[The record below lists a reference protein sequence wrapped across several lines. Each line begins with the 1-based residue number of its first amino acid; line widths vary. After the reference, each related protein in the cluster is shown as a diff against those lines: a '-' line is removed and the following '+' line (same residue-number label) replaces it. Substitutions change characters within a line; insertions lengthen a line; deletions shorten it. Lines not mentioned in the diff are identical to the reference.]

1 MNRRRP
7 GEARLRV
14 AEAGAEATPDH
25 LVGVARSVPAGAHD
39 ASPGRPIRR
48 DDLAVDVPEAA
59 VRLLG
64 CTVEA
69 DTPEGTVAVRLV
81 EVEAYRGADDP
92 ASHSSRGRTARNAV
106 MFGEPGHLYVYFVY
120 GMHFCANVSCLTD
133 GEAGAVLL
141 RAGELISDPA
151 VAFARRPT
159 ARRAAE
165 LARGPARLAA
175 LLGLNRAHNGL
186 DVTDPRSPVRVLA
199 APPVDP
205 ASVRTGPRVGVAA
218 GHRTPWRFWL
228 AGSPAV
234 SQYRPGRGA
243 GAVPETGGGGSSV

>member
-1 MNRRRP
+1 MT
-7 GEARLRV
+7 G
-14 AEAGAEATPDH
+14 TP
-25 LVGVARSVPAGAHD
+25 ARSADRPALLPRAE
-39 ASPGRPIRR
+39 
-48 DDLAVDVPEAA
+48 LAVDVLDAA

-69 DTPEGTVAVRLV
+69 DTPDGTVAARLV

-92 ASHSSRGRTARNAV
+92 AAHSYRGRTPRNAV
-106 MFGEPGHLYVYFVY
+106 MFGPPGHLYVYFVY

-141 RAGELISDPA
+141 RAAEVTSDPV

-159 ARRAAE
+159 ARRAAD

-175 LLGLNRAHNGL
+175 LLGIGRAHNGV
-186 DVTDPRSPVRVLA
+186 DVTDPAAPVRLLA
-199 APPVDP
+199 GPPVDP
-205 ASVRTGPRVGVAA
+205 ALVRTGPRVGVAA
-218 GHRTPWRFWL
+218 AHERPWRFWV

-234 SQYRPGRGA
+234 STYRPGRGA
-243 GAVPETGGGGSSV
+243 PAGGGGSVT

>member
-1 MNRRRP
+1 VIP
-7 GEARLRV
+7 AR
-14 AEAGAEATPDH
+14 AEPSSAGLLDRAA
-25 LVGVARSVPAGAHD
+25 
-39 ASPGRPIRR
+39 
-48 DDLAVDVPEAA
+48 LAVDVLDAA

-92 ASHSSRGRTARNAV
+92 ASHSFRGRTARNTV
-106 MFGEPGHLYVYFVY
+106 MFGPPGHLYVYFVY
-120 GMHFCANVSCLTD
+120 GMHFCANVTCLTD

-141 RAGELISDPA
+141 RAGELTSDPA

-159 ARRAAE
+159 ARRPAD

-175 LLGLNRAHNGL
+175 LLGLGRAHNGV

-199 APPVDP
+199 GPPVDG
-205 ASVRTGPRVGVAA
+205 ALVRSGPRVGVAA
-218 GHRTPWRFWL
+218 AHERPWRFWL

-234 SQYRPGRGA
+234 SPYRPGRGA
-243 GAVPETGGGGSSV
+243 PGGGAGSTP